1 MPKSIPIQGSAQIPR
16 RRYSLKHKACIP
28 ALAAHLFIAGFA
40 AADSINPAIPSEWAG
55 TVGAG
60 PMSFSKYTGGSGTRT
75 QLLPLISANYKEILY
90 IEPLRATLYFAGS
103 AEKKIGLGFAVEPR
117 MGFHSSDGS
126 RLAGMATRRN
136 SLEGGPSL
144 DWDAGVIAIS
154 ISYFTDLTHAS
165 GGTSSRLY
173 FYKDV
178 IKNETWQFG
187 ANLGVD
193 HMSAK
198 VTNYFF
204 GTAPNEAT
212 AFRPLYRPG
221 SASNIVWG
229 FDGHYK
235 LNQRNSIVFGMQQ
248 TNLKGDAANSPLVE
262 TKHSHV
268 GWVGL
273 AWNL

>member
-1 MPKSIPIQGSAQIPR
+1 M
-16 RRYSLKHKACIP
+16 KHKVCTL
-28 ALAAHLFIAGFA
+28 ALATHLLFIAGLA
-40 AADSINPAIPSEWAG
+40 AAESTSPVTPSAWSG

-60 PMSFSKYTGGSGTRT
+60 PMIFSTYTGGSGTRT
-75 QLLPLISANYKEILY
+75 QILPLVSANYKEIFY
-90 IEPLRATLYFAGS
+90 IDPLRAALYFAGS
-103 AEKKIGLGFAVEPR
+103 AEKKMSVGFAVEPR
-117 MGFHSSDGS
+117 MGFRSSDGS
-126 RLAGMATRRN
+126 KLAGMATRRN
-136 SLEGGPSL
+136 SLEGGLSF
-144 DWDAGVIAIS
+144 DWDADVIAIS
-154 ISYFTDLTHAS
+154 VSYLADLTHSS

-187 ANLGVD
+187 ANVGVD

-198 VTNYFF
+198 VANYFF
-204 GTAPNEAT
+204 GIAPDEVT

-221 SASNIVWG
+221 SVSNIVYG
-229 FDGHYK
+229 FDGRYK

-248 TNLKGDAANSPLVE
+248 TNLNGDAANSPIVE
-262 TKHSHV
+262 TKRSTV